1 MKRLTLQGAVRYDHP
16 WSWFPAV
23 TQPKSTFFPGVSFD
37 RADGVT
43 GYNDITPRFGAAY
56 DVFGNGKT
64 AVRVS
69 VGKYLQGA
77 SVGNLVYGANPSL
90 RIRRRSRRGSA
101 TRNVTRTWADANT
114 TSFRT
119 ATSESERAEPGDDR

>member
-1 MKRLTLQGAVRYDHP
+1 VTIKPAHAAGRRRYDHP

-23 TQPKSTFFPGVSFD
+23 TQPKSTFFPGADFA

-64 AVRVS
+64 ALKLS
-69 VGKYLQGA
+69 VGKYLQG
-77 SVGNLVYGANPSL
+77 
-90 RIRRRSRRGSA
+90 RQRRQSSCQMRTHHSGFRAAPPRRSA
-101 TRNVTRTWADANT
+101 TRT
-114 TSFRT
+114 
-119 ATSESERAEPGDDR
+119 

>member
-1 MKRLTLQGAVRYDHP
+1 MTSFFAQDQWTMKRLTLQGAVRYDHP

-23 TQPKSTFFPGVSFD
+23 TQPASTFFPGVSFP

-43 GYNDITPRFGAAY
+43 GYNDITPRMGAAY

-64 AVRVS
+64 ALKVS

-77 SVGNLVYGANPSL
+77 SVGNLASNANPSL
-90 RIRRRSRRGSA
+90 RIPGGTRRGVRQPA
-101 TRNVTRTWADANT
+101 T
-114 TSFRT
+114 
-119 ATSESERAEPGDDR
+119 